1 MQLNSKHSV
10 LPNISSQAWCCLPIP
25 RAAGRAQQEY
35 IDILNIFCTCL
46 IIGLVL
52 PLPIPRSISA
62 SGKILTS
69 YFDGDLWVDQ
79 SAGLS
84 VYRYRGPVPA
94 TESLRCVGVIGQGTE
109 AVGFR
114 GNEKIEDI
122 LRFLELFSIDRLQL

>member
-1 MQLNSKHSV
+1 MSAFRHSV
-10 LPNISSQAWCCLPIP
+10 LPHISSQVWCYLPIP
-25 RAAGRAQQEY
+25 RAAGRALQEY
-35 IDILNIFCTCL
+35 TDILNIFCTCL

-62 SGKILTS
+62 SGKMMMS

-94 TESLRCVGVIGQGTE
+94 TESVIGQCTE

-114 GNEKIEDI
+114 GKEKKKKIQDI
-122 LRFLELFSIDRLQL
+122 LRFLELVSIDRLHL

>member
-1 MQLNSKHSV
+1 M
-10 LPNISSQAWCCLPIP
+10 
-25 RAAGRAQQEY
+25 
-35 IDILNIFCTCL
+35 
-46 IIGLVL
+46 
-52 PLPIPRSISA
+52 
-62 SGKILTS
+62 LTT

-94 TESLRCVGVIGQGTE
+94 TESLPCVGVIGQCTE

-114 GNEKIEDI
+114 GNEIIEDI